1 MPVGVVVCETTR
13 EPDGVAMSSRNA
25 YMAPAERAAAPVV
38 YLSLQAGAEARKRAV
53 DSGRCV
59 LLLLLTLLLLTLP
72 LLFNNFLKIFL
83 LGPRDKCR

>member
-59 LLLLLTLLLLTLP
+59 FAAVAYIAAADPAFTL
-72 LLFNNFLKIFL
+72 
-83 LGPRDKCR
+83 